1 MSDQGLFSDERVMQF
16 LIMMKAIAEQ
26 CFQQLY
32 RVSRERDV
40 SKDIAADSFLVG
52 LKYVEQ
58 WGDSIVSQEAT
69 NAIAKY
75 PDIVGG
81 YKHCLVEFV
90 KHLHR
95 SKRAQVQLHVP
106 PFKSFLHWFLVR
118 VAQSPQL
125 QRSGTTWVPEAS
137 FYEKDVFYR
146 EMLRQ
151 TLAQDCLPNNLQ
163 ITPQVARDAPATA
176 TLSLEDALSL
186 RGGGQPGAPDPMQ
199 CDDPVYPSD
208 SISNVPAPPSSVAT
222 SHAPTALVQ
231 QLTPSLV
238 HMHTEYPSTT
248 VSAPPSS
255 RPCIIESVH
264 SAAETTVAAS
274 LPAAASMGPPLPE
287 RSLHGAPC
295 PAYLPQAQAQAQ
307 AIAHHPPAVAAL
319 PAWQQPQQHLQLHGA
334 PLRAHAG
341 E

>member
-1 MSDQGLFSDERVMQF
+1 MSGDQGLFSDERVMQF

-26 CFQQLY
+26 CFQQLH

-40 SKDIAADSFLVG
+40 PKDIAADSFLVG

-95 SKRAQVQLHVP
+95 TKRAQVQLHVP

-125 QRSGTTWVPEAS
+125 QRSGLTWVPEAS

-163 ITPQVARDAPATA
+163 ITPQVARDAPAAA
-176 TLSLEDALSL
+176 TMSLEDALSL
-186 RGGGQPGAPDPMQ
+186 RGGGHQQRSPHPME
-199 CDDPVYPSD
+199 CEDPVYPSD
-208 SISNVPAPPSSVAT
+208 SISNVPAPPSSVAA

-248 VSAPPSS
+248 ASAPPSS
-255 RPCIIESVH
+255 RPCATESVH
-264 SAAETTVAAS
+264 SAGDTSVAAS
-274 LPAAASMGPPLPE
+274 LPAPASTGQLPE

-295 PAYLPQAQAQAQ
+295 PAYLPHPQ
-307 AIAHHPPAVAAL
+307 AITHNSPVVAAS
-319 PAWQQPQQHLQLHGA
+319 PAWQQQMQQLQQHQLHGA
-334 PLRAHAG
+334 PLHALSG